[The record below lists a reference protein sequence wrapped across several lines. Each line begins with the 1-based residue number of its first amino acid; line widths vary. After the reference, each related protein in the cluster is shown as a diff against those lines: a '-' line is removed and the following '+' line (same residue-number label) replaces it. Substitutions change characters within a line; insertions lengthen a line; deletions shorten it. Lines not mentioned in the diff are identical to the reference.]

1 MHHEAPS
8 RLLFVSPIL
17 PAVTGNGLAMRAGAT
32 LQAFAR
38 QFRVTLLV
46 VPRYPSPAGLS
57 AEIRACCEEV
67 AVVPAGAWDA
77 APVRHGAPR
86 WMPRR
91 ARAGQAVR
99 PRFRDEPYDVVHV
112 FRLAAWPFACSW
124 LDASPTP
131 RRWLDLDDVESLTH
145 LRLAALCRERG
156 RLERAEAETAAAE
169 KAAAQEDAALAT
181 FDRVFVGSEP
191 DRSLLAGRGRAD
203 IRVLP
208 NALPMPGPLPAPPS
222 GDPPRL
228 LFVGSLGY
236 PPNDDAAIAICRE
249 VLPALRR
256 LVGREATAT
265 IVGGGASGELERAAA
280 EAGCTLTGCV
290 AHLAPH
296 YRDAHLAVLPIRAGG
311 GTRIKAIEA
320 FAYRRPVVSTALGV
334 EGLDVED
341 GVHVLLGEDA
351 DEFAGQCL
359 RVLSEPA
366 FAAGLVARAWN
377 LFVNDYSTDRLAAI
391 VAALDRGSR

>member
-112 FRLAAWPFACSW
+112 FRLAAWPFARSW

-131 RRWLDLDDVESLTH
+131 
-145 LRLAALCRERG
+145 
-156 RLERAEAETAAAE
+156 
-169 KAAAQEDAALAT
+169 
-181 FDRVFVGSEP
+181 
-191 DRSLLAGRGRAD
+191 
-203 IRVLP
+203 
-208 NALPMPGPLPAPPS
+208 
-222 GDPPRL
+222 
-228 LFVGSLGY
+228 
-236 PPNDDAAIAICRE
+236 
-249 VLPALRR
+249 
-256 LVGREATAT
+256 
-265 IVGGGASGELERAAA
+265 
-280 EAGCTLTGCV
+280 
-290 AHLAPH
+290 
-296 YRDAHLAVLPIRAGG
+296 
-311 GTRIKAIEA
+311 
-320 FAYRRPVVSTALGV
+320 
-334 EGLDVED
+334 
-341 GVHVLLGEDA
+341 
-351 DEFAGQCL
+351 
-359 RVLSEPA
+359 
-366 FAAGLVARAWN
+366 
-377 LFVNDYSTDRLAAI
+377 
-391 VAALDRGSR
+391 